1 VKAGGIE
8 WLQVN
13 RTLADV
19 RHRGISKVFSAIGEI
34 LASLG
39 WEVFFEAAGER
50 LARLLR
56 PVTRPIWHAFVG
68 ARWPWPLVIVLPLGV
83 ATMLQG
89 YSHLSSPTRADAAL
103 AMFFGGALMSLLS
116 LILWSES
123 RRESRI
129 TRESGPRSRVMRS

>member
-1 VKAGGIE
+1 M
-8 WLQVN
+8 
-13 RTLADV
+13 
-19 RHRGISKVFSAIGEI
+19 FSAIGE
-34 LASLG
+34 LLTSLG

-56 PVTRPIWHAFVG
+56 PVTRPVWHAFVV
-68 ARWPWPLVIVLPLGV
+68 ARWPLPLIIVLPLGM

-89 YSHLSSPTRADAAL
+89 YSLLSSPSRADAGL
-103 AMFFGGALMSLLS
+103 AMFFGGALVSLLS

-129 TRESGPRSRVMRS
+129 TRESDSRSRAMRS